1 MTLAETIIDFVPTYL
16 QEGRTTLSG
25 ASKFYEIALEY
36 LHSPDLPRTFKSL
49 ALYQLPN
56 FSVKL

>member
-16 QEGRTTLSG
+16 QEGRTTLSV

-36 LHSPDLPRTFKSL
+36 LLSPDLPRTFKSL

-56 FSVKL
+56 FV